1 MTLHKITA
9 PVSGYTGTVA
19 GVTLAN
25 GTAETDNEAALSYF
39 RRHGYSVEPVEEPEP
54 DGGQGDDVPLVG
66 PLARPAKSASKEA
79 WKAFAIAS
87 GMSEEDA
94 DNTTR
99 DALAEHYHEQGGDA

>member
-25 GTAETDNEAALSYF
+25 GTAETDNETAISYF
-39 RRHGYSVEPVEEPEP
+39 RRHGYTVAPVEEPET
-54 DGGQGDDVPLVG
+54 DEGQGDDVPPVG

-79 WKAFAIAS
+79 WKAFAVS
-87 GMSEEDA
+87 QGMSEEDA
-94 DNTTR
+94 ETATR
-99 DALAEHYHEQGGDA
+99 DQLADRYHETEA